1 MWLVGSVNTTVPPLK
16 TLKAGDVVHLG
27 EQSRKHCVR
36 CGNLL
41 EQLRRLDKLLGYGR
55 LILTTNGILSLQLT
69 YFMAFLNIFV
79 FVAVNHLPF
88 KEGMKHCLGRQYI
101 VTTLEKEKDL
111 LGKLELL
118 LLQTN
123 DSMQPTLF
131 EFSTIHLKL

>member
-1 MWLVGSVNTTVPPLK
+1 MNFFLM
-16 TLKAGDVVHLG
+16 
-27 EQSRKHCVR
+27 QSR
-36 CGNLL
+36 GL
-41 EQLRRLDKLLGYGR
+41 EKSVEYGR
-55 LILTTNGILSLQLT
+55 LIQTTNGILSLQLT

-123 DSMQPTLF
+123 DSTQPTLF